1 MFSYKYLLSTP
12 YETEKEELKCY
23 KDIAKAI
30 DNLHRNNIVHSEV
43 RFQNMIFVEGCT
55 GKLIGFDQAEEV
67 DVPYPNNYNHDF
79 DERHRDAKIGEPR
92 KKIHDK
98 YSFWKILQWC
108 WPSLSEIDFGDD
120 GNLQDSQI
128 FQSI

>member
-55 GKLIGFDQAEEV
+55 GKLIGFD
-67 DVPYPNNYNHDF
+67 
-79 DERHRDAKIGEPR
+79 
-92 KKIHDK
+92 
-98 YSFWKILQWC
+98 
-108 WPSLSEIDFGDD
+108 
-120 GNLQDSQI
+120 
-128 FQSI
+128 